1 MAAPVRFVNGVSSV
15 ASTNPLAALPY
26 LDPTIWCV
34 WQENF
39 IITPNTSLGWTL
51 TTEGT
56 TPTVAQAGVGPC
68 GGIVLT
74 LAGADN
80 DSAQL
85 YPTLGQFT
93 LESGKKAF
101 FEVKCRVNKATGGT
115 IGLQELFF
123 GLAKVQTTTNFVA
136 ANGSALTV
144 DNAVGF
150 WSGPADANLNC
161 VVRVADVE
169 SIQSAAS
176 TYADVTDMV
185 LTWYFDGTSVYFYK
199 DDTLIATIASFP
211 TLVMTPTLFI
221 KAAEA
226 KAAVLTAYY
235 MLVARE
241 R

>member
-1 MAAPVRFVNGVSSV
+1 MASPIRFVNGVSSV
-15 ASTNPLAALPY
+15 ASTDPLAAIPY
-26 LDPTIWCV
+26 LDPTTWAI

-51 TTEGT
+51 TTAGT

-80 DSAQL
+80 DVAQL

-93 LESGKKAF
+93 LESGKKAL
-101 FEVKCRVNKATGGT
+101 FEVKCRVNKATGT
-115 IGLQELFF
+115 IGLQELFL
-123 GLAKVQTTTNFVA
+123 GLSKVQTTTDFVA
-136 ANGSALTV
+136 AAGATLAV

-150 WSGPADANLNC
+150 WSGPADANINC

-169 SIQSAAS
+169 SIQTAAT

-199 DDTLIATIASFP
+199 DDVLIATIVGFP
-211 TLVMTPTLFI
+211 TAVMTPMLFI